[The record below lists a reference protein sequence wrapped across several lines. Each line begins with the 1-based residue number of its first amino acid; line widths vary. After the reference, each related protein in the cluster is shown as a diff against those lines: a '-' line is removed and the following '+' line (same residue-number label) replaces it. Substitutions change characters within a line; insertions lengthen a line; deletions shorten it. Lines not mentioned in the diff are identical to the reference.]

1 MVSFAHFANS
11 KYIFALSFGRMFFLD
26 CLTTASLLISV
37 SNAATFFWDLLSL
50 VDEIS
55 SLGRLAF
62 VLNWRSS
69 QNKQFQNGNF
79 GKKTISIQALL
90 LSVHQFGHGLSAKVS
105 RFGWNIPFI
114 SSCIWLKKQV
124 KHGGNGVKKFAISCF
139 LSNCFSPF
147 ETLNTGMY

>member
-1 MVSFAHFANS
+1 MLTLQTANIFLLWVSAECFSSIAWLPPPCWFRFRMVQLFFE
-11 KYIFALSFGRMFFLD
+11 IIFGRWNFKP
-26 CLTTASLLISV
+26 
-37 SNAATFFWDLLSL
+37 W
-50 VDEIS
+50 
-55 SLGRLAF
+55 RLAY